1 MRTRNVVLLSG
12 AVLATVLIAIGIGF
26 SIADS
31 KERAAMCQAA
41 ALTGGDPTRGPGL
54 ARTYGCVGCHT
65 IPGVHG
71 ARGLV
76 GPPLQ
81 GLLERAYIAGV
92 APNTADNL
100 TAWIMHPRRLSP
112 RTAMPELGVSE
123 KDARDLAAFLYTR
136 K

>member
-1 MRTRNVVLLSG
+1 MRTRNAAMLAG
-12 AVLATVLIAIGIGF
+12 AALALALIGTGIGF
-26 SIADS
+26 SVADGRA
-31 KERAAMCQAA
+31 RAAMRRAA

-65 IPGVHG
+65 IPGVHE

-81 GLLERAYIAGV
+81 GILERAYVAGV
-92 APNTADNL
+92 AANTPDNL
-100 TAWIMHPRRLSP
+100 TQWIMHPRQFSP
-112 RTAMPELGVSE
+112 RTAMPDLGVSE

-136 K
+136 